1 MSQGKNAQ
9 VQKRGKS
16 WQYRIQYFT
25 EEGKRESV
33 SRSGYATRKEAKEA
47 GDKVASELSSNKII
61 PEVVKDNPSTKEF
74 YEFWLESYCSS
85 NVKESTR
92 RGYVKNLKNLIYPYI
107 KEIPLREL
115 NAATLQNLLDILLEK
130 GYALNRIRAVK
141 GMFTGGLDFAVRMQ
155 LIAVNPAKSIR
166 MPNVRKVMES
176 SPESIPKERRPIAEW
191 EWEVII
197 GRYPEGVS
205 AHFPLICGYRLG
217 NRLGEAFGYTWDD
230 VNWSRRSI
238 SVNRQVVDK
247 VHTDENGCHWYIA
260 LPKYESM
267 REIELDDATY
277 ELLLRMKLKWE
288 KSKKWMQE
296 VGYDYPRYYMD
307 EEKTVR
313 EVYAK
318 DIVPETWK
326 VLDFINVRPENG
338 TYATPRIL
346 QNVSRVIHGKANG
359 KGVDDKMGIAIPD
372 FCYHA
377 LRHTHGTALVEAGAD
392 YKYIMERMGH
402 KNIETTMNIYVHSTD
417 RLRNQERSKLN
428 NLYKK

>member
-176 SPESIPKERRPIAEW
+176 SPESVPKERRPIAEW

-217 NRLGEAFGYTWDD
+217 NRLGETFGYTWDD

-277 ELLLRMKLKWE
+277 ELLKSLHLRFPNE
-288 KSKKWMQE
+288 KAGCKERDNSENVSQQNLL
-296 VGYDYPRYYMD
+296 RHCF
-307 EEKTVR
+307 
-313 EVYAK
+313 
-318 DIVPETWK
+318 IVPISK
-326 VLDFINVRPENG
+326 QVRSFMESH
-338 TYATPRIL
+338 REICIL
-346 QNVSRVIHGKANG
+346 RLANG
-359 KGVDDKMGIAIPD
+359 VVLKLSKGENALGLSIFDIKGTGTHLYNYGKDSEMDVFDVHVCSGFIQSIIDAIGRVLETKNHGD
-372 FCYHA
+372 IFC
-377 LRHTHGTALVEAGAD
+377 
-392 YKYIMERMGH
+392 I
-402 KNIETTMNIYVHSTD
+402 
-417 RLRNQERSKLN
+417 
-428 NLYKK
+428 

>member
-176 SPESIPKERRPIAEW
+176 SPESVPKERRPIAEW

-217 NRLGEAFGYTWDD
+217 NRLGETFGYTWDD

-296 VGYDYPRYYMD
+296 LWISYQKNIVEYELDRTQAFFCTLKDVLAIDMPST
-307 EEKTVR
+307 EEEER
-313 EVYAK
+313 EALEK
-318 DIVPETWK
+318 IK
-326 VLDFINVRPENG
+326 H
-338 TYATPRIL
+338 IL
-346 QNVSRVIHGKANG
+346 KSLGEGSHCANAF
-359 KGVDDKMGIAIPD
+359 KG
-372 FCYHA
+372 C
-377 LRHTHGTALVEAGAD
+377 VELA
-392 YKYIMERMGH
+392 E
-402 KNIETTMNIYVHSTD
+402 KNIEENAAFSFPD
-417 RLRNQERSKLN
+417 CLQ
-428 NLYKK
+428 KKDDKISEQSSQIEMLKGLIPGMKKPLDEAL